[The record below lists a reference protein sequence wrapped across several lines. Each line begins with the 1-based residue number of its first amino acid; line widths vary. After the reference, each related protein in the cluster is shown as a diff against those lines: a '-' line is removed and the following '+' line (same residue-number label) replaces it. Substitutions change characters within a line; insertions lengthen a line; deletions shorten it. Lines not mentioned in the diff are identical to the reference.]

1 MAGVKDVSGTAF
13 VVAEFRAEENH
24 QLRPLYRD
32 PVVEMF
38 LDEDTRH
45 AAKLIADSFPPV
57 KDMVR
62 IRTKYLDDTLD
73 RHIASGFRQVVIL
86 GAGLDTRAVRKQ
98 AAGVTYFEIDDAATI
113 RLKQVRYDQRGIDA
127 DVRLMP
133 GNYVTDGLMDLLAR
147 NGFEFGF
154 ADLLHLGGQHDVPPA
169 GDRQD
174 VLTAIKTAVPR
185 FRVSFDY
192 MTEAVIT
199 RTTGDAD
206 VTKLVDSFAQMGAPW
221 LTGIDDV
228 GAFARGLGLSVVEN
242 VRTADL
248 YREYWVGRPMTSPIS
263 TCYRSARWGPSRS
276 WTLARRLILAY
287 KNGSGANWQ
296 RCQSQPKTASQS

>member
-98 AAGVTYFEIDDAATI
+98 AAGVTYFEIDDAATM

-147 NGFEFGF
+147 NGFEAELPTYFIWEGNTMYLPLET
-154 ADLLHLGGQHDVPPA
+154 DKNCT
-169 GDRQD
+169 DRDQNSRP
-174 VLTAIKTAVPR
+174 AVPR
-185 FRVSFDY
+185 LVRLHDGGCDY
-192 MTEAVIT
+192 EDH
-199 RTTGDAD
+199 RRRRRH
-206 VTKLVDSFAQMGAPW
+206 Q
-221 LTGIDDV
+221 
-228 GAFARGLGLSVVEN
+228 
-242 VRTADL
+242 
-248 YREYWVGRPMTSPIS
+248 
-263 TCYRSARWGPSRS
+263 
-276 WTLARRLILAY
+276 ARRQLRAD
-287 KNGSGANWQ
+287 GCAMAH
-296 RCQSQPKTASQS
+296 RHR